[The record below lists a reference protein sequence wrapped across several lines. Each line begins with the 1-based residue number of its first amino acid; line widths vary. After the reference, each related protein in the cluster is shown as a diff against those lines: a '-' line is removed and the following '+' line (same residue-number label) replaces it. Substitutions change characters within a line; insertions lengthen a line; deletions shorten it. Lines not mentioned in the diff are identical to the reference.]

1 MQNGKVYSS
10 KNKWMRWLKIS
21 LLVYGVI
28 GIAAYYLQDTVFFH
42 PKKVAAQQAYSFSQ
56 PFKEVVIPVDN
67 NTTYSLVQFT
77 TPAAKGVVLYFHG
90 NQDNVTHYATN
101 APAFTKNGY
110 EVWMVD
116 YPGFGKSTGT
126 LNEETLYQQ
135 ALQVYQVARARFAPA
150 EIIIY
155 GRSMG
160 TGIATQLASIRD
172 CKRLILETPYYSFT
186 SLADRYLWMYPTS
199 QMIKYKLPTYQF
211 IEKVAAP
218 ITIFHGTDDGIIP
231 FDNAKKLKPLL
242 KHADEFV
249 TIDGGSHNDLTSFS
263 QLRTKLDS
271 LLATPAAPVI
281 SSL

>member
-1 MQNGKVYSS
+1 MQSDKVYSS
-10 KNKWMRWLKIS
+10 KNKWRGWLKIS
-21 LLVYGVI
+21 LLVYGVV

-42 PKKVAAQQAYSFSQ
+42 PKKIAAHQAYAFSQ

-77 TPAAKGVVLYFHG
+77 TPAPKGVVLYFHG

-101 APAFTKNGY
+101 APAFTKKGY

-126 LNEETLYQQ
+126 LKEETLYQQ

-199 QMIKYKLPTYQF
+199 QMIKYTLPTYQF

-231 FDNAKKLKPLL
+231 FDNAKKLQPLL
-242 KHADEFV
+242 KRADEFV
-249 TIDGGSHNDLTSFS
+249 TIKGGSHNDLTSFS

-271 LLATPAAPVI
+271 LLATPTLPVI